1 MWRRRSWFSLKGK
14 AGIPGQ
20 TEGRPATSIGPRVP
34 PVGSLQQ
41 RDAKAKGEHLGRKPS
56 YTRPQYQAVLDLL
69 AQGADISTVAKTT
82 GLTRQTVYRIEED
95 PAAAATALS
104 SWGL

>member
-41 RDAKAKGEHLGRKPS
+41 RAMEANAALRAIVRRDTGEGYR
-56 YTRPQYQAVLDLL
+56 AM
-69 AQGADISTVAKTT
+69 
-82 GLTRQTVYRIEED
+82 LTRMAQESGIATPTAED
-95 PAAAATALS
+95 LIPPAPRTWPRRDGGGGASAPTH
-104 SWGL
+104 